1 MNSVLSRRLGGAV
14 EPCVEPKSRAVGVQT
29 GAAANTRSP
38 AKKELCVGVEIQVP
52 RDEPQNSWILK
63 AFV

>member
-1 MNSVLSRRLGGAV
+1 MHEFRFKSTFRGGRGTV
-14 EPCVEPKSRAVGVQT
+14 RGAVGVQT

-52 RDEPQNSWILK
+52 RAEPQNSWILK